1 MMRFLTAS
9 PGEEAMSMAKEA
21 NVTSDILA
29 VNFFI
34 NIVVVASI

>member
-1 MMRFLTAS
+1 MTSLTAS

-21 NVTSDILA
+21 NVTPDILA

-34 NIVVVASI
+34 NIVVVVSV